1 MFQRENVE
9 TILILWT
16 TLNANERDSEDL
28 GISCCSKKKKKKK
41 LWETNFV
48 TNYLQQTSTSIVFLF
63 SLGDLGRYED
73 TFYILNEFTHQNIF
87 FVSCET
93 F

>member
-1 MFQRENVE
+1 MSRLTSPMFQRENVE
-9 TILILWT
+9 TILIIWT

-48 TNYLQQTSTSIVFLF
+48 TTCSKRLLPLF
-63 SLGDLGRYED
+63 SCFRLVILGDMGDLI
-73 TFYILNEFTHQNIF
+73 YILHLK
-87 FVSCET
+87 
-93 F
+93 

>member
-1 MFQRENVE
+1 MSRLTSPMFQRENVE
-9 TILILWT
+9 TILIIWT

-28 GISCCSKKKKKKK
+28 GISCCSKKEKKKK

-63 SLGDLGRYED
+63 SLGDLGRYGRLD
-73 TFYILNEFTHQNIF
+73 LHST
-87 FVSCET
+87 S
-93 F
+93 